1 MNISELARRL
11 RIPIPELR
19 ERISALGFDVGH
31 RAIKVDNRTA
41 QEIIRRI
48 SATKSE
54 ERKKYVVQEA
64 AKRREAT
71 AKDRPAEIVI
81 DQTIS
86 VRDLA
91 ILLATHVSDVMSVLL
106 RNGVLATMNER
117 IDFDT
122 ASIVAMDFGVKVVLK
137 TQKEEAA
144 PQALPEKPTTTIPR
158 PPIVVVMGHVDHGK
172 TTLLDTIRK
181 TKVAEGESGGITQ
194 HIGAYQAEHKGQKI
208 TFIDTPGHEAFLAMR
223 SRGAQAADLCILV
236 VAADDGVKPQT
247 EESIKIIQKTSIP
260 FVVAVNKI
268 DKPGA
273 DLERVK
279 RELSNLNIMPEEW
292 GGKNLFI
299 PLSAKTGQG
308 IPELLDALFLLADVE
323 RERRAI
329 YGDPQVLAKG
339 IIIEGHMD
347 KGEGV
352 VATLLVQN
360 GTLKQGD
367 WVTIGSIVGRIRAMK
382 NFAGIMVKEA
392 PPSMPVRLLGL
403 KDVPAVGDILE
414 ASEDVRTMKK
424 QLKARELERM
434 RIMSSAQN
442 AAESKIK
449 KLNLILRADML
460 GSLEA
465 ITESLLKIKHDEV
478 AIAIVDKG
486 LGNITESD
494 VVLASGINAHLV
506 GFHAKMTPAAKELAS
521 HKNIEPK
528 TYTVIY
534 ELIDDVKKMLEDL
547 IPPEVIQ
554 TTIGKARVLKLF
566 KSDAHTAILGAQT
579 FDGEIHPNEKYYL
592 RRKEEVIDRGELVE
606 IRSGVNVVNKMSSGS
621 ECGMKLK
628 YHILPQEGDEIEV
641 FHEEQRKRTLTS

>member
-1 MNISELARRL
+1 
-11 RIPIPELR
+11 
-19 ERISALGFDVGH
+19 
-31 RAIKVDNRTA
+31 
-41 QEIIRRI
+41 
-48 SATKSE
+48 
-54 ERKKYVVQEA
+54 
-64 AKRREAT
+64 
-71 AKDRPAEIVI
+71 
-81 DQTIS
+81 
-86 VRDLA
+86 
-91 ILLATHVSDVMSVLL
+91 
-106 RNGVLATMNER
+106 
-117 IDFDT
+117 
-122 ASIVAMDFGVKVVLK
+122 
-137 TQKEEAA
+137 
-144 PQALPEKPTTTIPR
+144 
-158 PPIVVVMGHVDHGK
+158 
-172 TTLLDTIRK
+172 
-181 TKVAEGESGGITQ
+181 
-194 HIGAYQAEHKGQKI
+194 
-208 TFIDTPGHEAFLAMR
+208 
-223 SRGAQAADLCILV
+223 
-236 VAADDGVKPQT
+236 
-247 EESIKIIQKTSIP
+247 
-260 FVVAVNKI
+260 
-268 DKPGA
+268 
-273 DLERVK
+273 
-279 RELSNLNIMPEEW
+279 
-292 GGKNLFI
+292 
-299 PLSAKTGQG
+299 
-308 IPELLDALFLLADVE
+308 
-323 RERRAI
+323 
-329 YGDPQVLAKG
+329 
-339 IIIEGHMD
+339 
-347 KGEGV
+347 
-352 VATLLVQN
+352 
-360 GTLKQGD
+360 
-367 WVTIGSIVGRIRAMK
+367 
-382 NFAGIMVKEA
+382 
-392 PPSMPVRLLGL
+392 L